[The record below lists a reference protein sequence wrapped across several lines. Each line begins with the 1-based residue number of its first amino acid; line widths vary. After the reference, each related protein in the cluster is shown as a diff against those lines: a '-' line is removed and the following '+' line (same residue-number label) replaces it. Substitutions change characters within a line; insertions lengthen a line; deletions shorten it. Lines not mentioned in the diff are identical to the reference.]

1 MVKSK
6 FNATL
11 ILIIIK
17 NLKNILKLPN
27 FKKRISKDLYL
38 VQYIF

>member
-6 FNATL
+6 FNAIL

-17 NLKNILKLPN
+17 SLKNILKLPN
-27 FKKRISKDLYL
+27 FKKRISKDNYL
-38 VQYIF
+38 NQYVF